1 MQHDSDQ
8 EFQLKGEDV
17 PWPSCDY
24 DGEVQT
30 LRVGDKTVLLIGTA
44 HVSRESVQLVDEVI
58 ARERPDG
65 VCLEL
70 DRNRYLALTRRG
82 QWQELDLRTIIRRK
96 QLSTLLVS
104 LLLASYQKRLGDDLG
119 VSPGAELLA
128 AAERC
133 ESLAIPFFFCD
144 RDVRVTLRRAWKL
157 TSLWKKN
164 LLLASL
170 LTSFFDDSKLSEEQL
185 RELKQQD
192 MLAKLLEELGG
203 EHPALK
209 QVLIDERDL
218 YLAEKI
224 RQTPGKR
231 LVAVIGAGHVPGVL
245 RHLGEDNSGRIA
257 EIERIPEVSR
267 GYRVAG
273 WTIPMFIVGSIVYL
287 GLNKGADIAGESM
300 LYWVLANGIP
310 SSLGALL
317 ALGHPMTV
325 LSAFVA
331 SPFTS
336 LSPLIGAG
344 YVCAFV
350 QLLAMPPKVAE
361 IETSRQDL
369 FSLRGW
375 WRNRLLRIFLVFLLT
390 SLGSVLGTWLG
401 GYHIAAT
408 LLT

>member
-1 MQHDSDQ
+1 
-8 EFQLKGEDV
+8 
-17 PWPSCDY
+17 
-24 DGEVQT
+24 VQT

-203 EHPALK
+203 EHPSLK
-209 QVLIDERDL
+209 HVLIDERDL

>member
-8 EFQLKGEDV
+8 EFQLQGEDV
-17 PWPSCDY
+17 SWPSCD
-24 DGEVQT
+24 DNGDVHT
-30 LRVGDKTVLLIGTA
+30 LRVGEKTVLLIGTA
-44 HVSRESVQLVDEVI
+44 HVSRESVQLVEKVI
-58 ARERPDG
+58 TREHPDG

-70 DRNRYLALTRRG
+70 DRNRYLALTRKG

-224 RQTPGKR
+224 RETPGKR
-231 LVAVIGAGHVPGVL
+231 LVAVIGAGHVSGVL

-267 GYRVAG
+267 GYKVAG
-273 WTIPMFIVGSIVYL
+273 WAIPLFIVGSIAYL
-287 GLNKGADIAGESM
+287 GLHKGADIAGESM
-300 LYWVLANGIP
+300 LYWILANGIP
-310 SSLGALL
+310 TSLGALL

-325 LSAFVA
+325 LSAFFA

-350 QLLAMPPKVAE
+350 QLLTMPPKVAE
-361 IETSRQDL
+361 IETSRRDL
-369 FSLRGW
+369 FSPRGW

-401 GYHIAAT
+401 GYRIATT